1 MGLMPV
7 GVRLFGVLDPGEVS
21 TSYQG
26 KAEMGWLLLFLGFV
40 ALGFWLTRME
50 VRYDRYRALPPRR

>member
-1 MGLMPV
+1 MPV
-7 GVRLFGVLDPGEVS
+7 PGCRFAVLDPREIP

-26 KAEMGWLLLFLGFV
+26 KAEMGWLLLFLAFV